1 MKWSRVS
8 NATQGLN
15 EMKTKRHLVKL
26 VTKNVWTLEREVSVT
41 CG

>member
-8 NATQGLN
+8 NAAQGPN
-15 EMKTKRHLVKL
+15 EMKNKRHLVEL
-26 VTKNVWTLEREVSVT
+26 VTKNVRTLEREVSVT